1 MTDVKQA
8 QACAQ
13 LLQAIAESN
22 RIRIIDCLRTG
33 PKNVTELAN
42 LLKVEIVNVSHHLGV
57 LRLGGL
63 VLAEKKGRFVI
74 YSLHDKY
81 FRQRQREG
89 DAAQPRL
96 VQDRDS
102 AQLSAPR
109 QQPLTPAA
117 APRAFSRAYVRTGI
131 RLLSAS
137 TTGES

>member
-8 QACAQ
+8 QTCAT

-81 FRQRQREG
+81 FDNANAKATHLDLGWCKIEI
-89 DAAQPRL
+89 PHN
-96 VQDRDS
+96 
-102 AQLSAPR
+102 
-109 QQPLTPAA
+109 
-117 APRAFSRAYVRTGI
+117 
-131 RLLSAS
+131 
-137 TTGES
+137 